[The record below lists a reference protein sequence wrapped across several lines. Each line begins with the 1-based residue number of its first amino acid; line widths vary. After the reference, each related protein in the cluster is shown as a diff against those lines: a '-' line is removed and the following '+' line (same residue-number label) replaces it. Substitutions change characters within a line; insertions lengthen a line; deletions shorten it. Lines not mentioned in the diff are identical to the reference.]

1 MKGFSLEEFKKRTKK
16 GVERFNNPD
25 NRYRWTIYKSLEGIE
40 HPEDII
46 NTPIFELTTK
56 TLNEHYKVHSHECR
70 TMSHVCFGRFLFYA
84 RQVQIKGYRIVFTSL
99 LHKKQTLHGNNF
111 CWMSHEQISFWLD
124 TVKNDSGLDF
134 YYRIKET
141 VNNFQITFDFKELSV
156 LQIKYILFWERYLF
170 EVLLSFQ
177 VLDVIYLKRHYF
189 KNESLQNLITLTTNC
204 LIRCSIHP
212 HNSIDPGGNFIDIE
226 ELRKRLRQKNR
237 ANVTTIFDKNY
248 LDPVDIY
255 RDKYLDF
262 SRYVR
267 DINRY
272 TGEWWLSF
280 RKRRFKVYKDLYKTY
295 KDLEIKYKE
304 EESAE

>member
-1 MKGFSLEEFKKRTKK
+1 MRKFSLEEFKKRTKK
-16 GVERFNNPD
+16 GVSIYNNPD
-25 NRYRWTIYKSLEGIE
+25 NQYKWKIYEFLEGIE
-40 HPEDII
+40 HPDDII
-46 NTPIFELTTK
+46 NTPIFELTRK
-56 TLNEHYKVHSHECR
+56 TLDKHYKVSNVLCHATSN
-70 TMSHVCFGRFLFYA
+70 VCFGRFLSIA
-84 RQVQIKGYRIVFTSL
+84 RQFQTGSYRIVFTSIL
-99 LHKKQTLHGNNF
+99 RKIQTSFGNNF
-111 CWMSHEQISFWLD
+111 CWASREQISFWLD

-134 YYRIKET
+134 YYKIEENEK
-141 VNNFQITFDFKELSV
+141 NFRITFDFKKLSI

-170 EVLLSFQ
+170 EVFLSFQ
-177 VLDVIYLKRHYF
+177 VLDVIYLKRYYF
-189 KNESLQNLITLTTNC
+189 ENESLQNLVTLTTNC
-204 LIRCSIHP
+204 LIRCNIYP

-248 LDPVDIY
+248 SNPVDINRY
-255 RDKYLDF
+255 KYPDF
-262 SRYVR
+262 SRYFR